1 MEKVDNSNAE
11 KLTAE
16 SLSANCARN
25 VLLTIAYDGTRL
37 SGWQRQPLR
46 RTVQGELER
55 CLARIL
61 GQEVRLAG
69 VSRTDAGVH
78 AHAQKASFDLQ
89 NSIPLP
95 NLKTALN
102 NMLSGNKANL
112 LESSDIQIVDI
123 EEKPVGFHA
132 RFSALGKKYI
142 YLINSAAVE
151 SVFGRNYSYHVKKP
165 LDIEKMRL
173 AAAQIVGTH
182 DFACF
187 EASGSNPRETTVRTV
202 YSLEIR
208 QEENDKIAVHI
219 KGDGFLYNMV
229 RIIVGTLVEVGYGKL
244 PAESITEIINKK
256 DRRNA
261 GHTAPARGLYLA
273 EVYYE
278 KTEL

>member
-1 MEKVDNSNAE
+1 MENTQCFEEAQKDSGV
-11 KLTAE
+11 
-16 SLSANCARN
+16 RN
-25 VLLTIAYDGTRL
+25 VLLTIEDDGTRL

-78 AHAQKASFDLQ
+78 AYAQKASFALQ

-95 NLKTALN
+95 NLKIALN
-102 NMLSGNKANL
+102 NMLSGGKSRN
-112 LESSDIQIVDI
+112 LESSDIRIIEI
-123 EEKPVGFHA
+123 EERTPDFHA
-132 RFSALGKKYI
+132 RFSSVGKKYI
-142 YLINSAAVE
+142 YRISNSLE
-151 SVFGRNYSYHVKKP
+151 DSVFERNYCYHVKKR
-165 LDIEKMRL
+165 LDVNSMRL
-173 AAAQIVGTH
+173 AAQQIVGTH

-187 EASGSNPRETTVRTV
+187 QAAGSNPRETTVRTI
-202 YSLEIR
+202 YSLEIIKE
-208 QEENDKIAVHI
+208 QEDRIAVHI
-219 KGDGFLYNMV
+219 KGNGFLYNMV
-229 RIIVGTLVEVGYGKL
+229 RIIVGTLVEVGYGKIS
-244 PAESITEIINKK
+244 ESAVKEIIESK

-261 GHTAPARGLYLA
+261 GHTAPAAGLYLA

>member
-1 MEKVDNSNAE
+1 MENTQCFEEAKKDSGV
-11 KLTAE
+11 
-16 SLSANCARN
+16 RN
-25 VLLTIAYDGTRL
+25 VLLTIEYDGTRL

-78 AHAQKASFDLQ
+78 AYAQKASFAMQ

-95 NLKTALN
+95 NLKIALN
-102 NMLSGNKANL
+102 NMLSGGKSRN
-112 LESSDIQIVDI
+112 LESSDIRIIEI
-123 EEKPVGFHA
+123 EERTPDFHA
-132 RFSALGKKYI
+132 RFSSVGKKYI
-142 YLINSAAVE
+142 YRISNSLE
-151 SVFGRNYSYHVKKP
+151 DSVFERNYCYHVKKR
-165 LDIEKMRL
+165 LDVNSMRL
-173 AAAQIVGTH
+173 AAQQIVGTH

-187 EASGSNPRETTVRTV
+187 QAAGSNPRETTVRTI
-202 YSLEIR
+202 YSLEIIKE
-208 QEENDKIAVHI
+208 QEDRIAVHI
-219 KGDGFLYNMV
+219 KGNGFLYNMV
-229 RIIVGTLVEVGYGKL
+229 RIIVGTLVEVGYGKIS
-244 PAESITEIINKK
+244 ASSVKEIIDGK

-261 GHTAPARGLYLA
+261 GHTAPAAGLYLA